1 MATTLTTGQA
11 SGLRRGLVL
20 ALTWLV
26 IAGPDPGSWIIGL
39 PAVVFATWVSQQLA
53 PPLPNRIRW
62 LPALA
67 FVRYF
72 LVESVRGGLDVARRT
87 LSPRLR
93 IAPGEIQYQSTLPE
107 GAFMLL
113 FGACVSLLPGTLT
126 ARVEGHSLTVHAL
139 DLAGDPRA
147 QLEELE
153 GRIRA
158 MLQESGETPDD

>member
-1 MATTLTTGQA
+1 MAIAVTANQV
-11 SGLRRGLVL
+11 SGLRRGAILALVWLVL
-20 ALTWLV
+20 
-26 IAGPDPGSWIIGL
+26 AGPDPGSWVIGL
-39 PAVVFATWVSQQLA
+39 PAVVLATWVSQRLV
-53 PPLPNRIRW
+53 PPLPCRIRW

-72 LVESVRGGLDVARRT
+72 LVESVRGGLDVASRT
-87 LSPRLR
+87 LAPRLR

-126 ARVEGHSLTVHAL
+126 ARVEGHSLIVHAL